1 MREGRRRGPGI
12 CMDRDFILEPVTSGP
27 KKDMDTDLNTHPK
40 TSRVGYLR
48 PEPSGSQPAAERK
61 HVGEPNYCSSQKGAV
76 GCP

>member
-1 MREGRRRGPGI
+1 
-12 CMDRDFILEPVTSGP
+12 
-27 KKDMDTDLNTHPK
+27 MDTDLNTHPK

-61 HVGEPNYCSSQKGAV
+61 HVGEPNYSTSQKGAV